1 MTSKDDKIQNP
12 KSGKENESPPG
23 HTLTNLVVEAR
34 ERGTL
39 ETFGTTAR
47 NTARKFLCDASKPWS
62 LEAPIFHGGQHR
74 KDIES
79 RVYRYRSR
87 VGVERETA
95 DEPYDSPG
103 VD

>member
-1 MTSKDDKIQNP
+1 MSV
-12 KSGKENESPPG
+12 GR
-23 HTLTNLVVEAR
+23 TNLVVEAR